1 MIIIDKK
8 SIRDYFRLWQ
18 TEDDGHLPLKN
29 IIDKDSS
36 EIPGCGTPWDIIDI
50 YLNEIPDSVIQDPNT
65 TWATDMPEVVHALVK
80 ERGVNP
86 NNVYLDCDSDWKRQV
101 AKTYKIQYNTSND
114 DLRRDVSYEDSDMKR
129 QFTVNLINYKYTD
142 IVDNSNNEKRSAPIS
157 RSDRVLNGLSYV
169 KPDGYFG
176 VIGTSQ
182 ALLTAGQKSVLPNL
196 LQYEILKVF
205 AKLTFPVPLGVEV
218 SGVIL
223 KKVKH
228 KNKLISYVSI
238 NDEVFDI
245 DIDKFV
251 YTHKKGKH
259 YIPTGVTKNT
269 ISLVEK
275 IVAVNSEVF
284 TFAGSTCK
292 GHDHLVGFWGGRNVL
307 LSPKHLKITNTG
319 DFGANEKQSF
329 HNCNLGQ
336 EYPEDNIRAVFQG
349 KWFHWF
355 LTQLLRKPGGNRPAG
370 VSYFPK
376 LDLSVKWTF
385 DKLAQ
390 KIGASAEEKQ
400 IVLDW
405 AKNQNEDWQD

>member
-1 MIIIDKK
+1 MININTK

-18 TEDDGHLPLKN
+18 TEDEGHLPLKN
-29 IIDKDSS
+29 SIDKDSGK
-36 EIPGCGTPWDIIDI
+36 IPECGTPWDIIDS
-50 YLNEIPDSVIQDPNT
+50 YLDEIPDAVIRDPNT
-65 TWATDMPEVVHALVK
+65 TWGTDMPEMVHVLVK
-80 ERGVNP
+80 ERGVNA
-86 NNVYLDCDSDWKRQV
+86 NQVNFDCDSDWKRQV
-101 AKTYKIQYNTSND
+101 AKTYNVQYNTNNH
-114 DLRRDVSYEDSDMKR
+114 DLRRDVSFEDSNMKK

-142 IVDNSNNEKRSAPIS
+142 VVDNSNNEKRSTSVS

-169 KPDGYFG
+169 APDGYFG

-182 ALLTAGQKSVLPNL
+182 ALLTAGQKSVLPKL

-205 AKLTFPVPLGVEV
+205 AKLSFPVSLGVEV

-245 DIDKFV
+245 DISNFIRKQN
-251 YTHKKGKH
+251 GKH
-259 YIPTGVTKNT
+259 YIPTGVSKDT

-275 IVAVNSEVF
+275 IVAVNIDVF
-284 TFAGSTCK
+284 TFSGSTSK
-292 GHDHLVGFWGGRNVL
+292 GHDHLVGFWGGKNVG
-307 LSPKHLKITNTG
+307 LSPKHLKITHTG
-319 DFGANEKQSF
+319 DFGADETQSH

-336 EYPEDNIRAVFQG
+336 HYPEDNIRAVFQG
-349 KWFHWF
+349 KWFHWY

-405 AKNQNEDWQD
+405 AEKQNEDWQD